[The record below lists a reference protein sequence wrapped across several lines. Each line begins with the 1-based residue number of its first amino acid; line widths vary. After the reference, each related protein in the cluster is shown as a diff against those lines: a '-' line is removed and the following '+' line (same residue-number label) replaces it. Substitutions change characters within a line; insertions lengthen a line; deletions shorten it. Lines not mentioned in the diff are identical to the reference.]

1 MGFFSFFRGGFDPS
15 SYEREFSMLSTQI
28 SETQARIQRLQKLR
42 ATVKRHALVILFALY
57 LVVTAY
63 KVATVPKN
71 TVGRNTIHRFV
82 ASQTPLTLFVLFVVY
97 PSVLV
102 LLLKTINGLFAWLIH
117 SNNKWEDKLRRLR
130 LSKIEELKRLT
141 NYNTTNELL
150 EKYDT
155 EANLRKAKQLRE
167 KEERERQMANTKAQ
181 VKPAPKTKK
190 VDPKMADLQRSGV
203 SDKIFD
209 LLIGSENNESVEKRY
224 ALICANCYTHNGL
237 AAPNCKDPRTV
248 KYMCMRCGFMNGE
261 GQKNV
266 ESLNPKNVESGRS
279 GENVESGRSGENLEN
294 LETIGENRESERIGE
309 NRESE
314 RIGENRES
322 EKIGENR
329 ESKKIG
335 ENTESEKIGE
345 SLENLKNLENLKTL
359 DNPLENLK
367 NLKNLENPD
376 GKNENAKSDVN
387 DETGINNELGR
398 TKELI

>member
-181 VKPAPKTKK
+181 VKPGPKTKK
-190 VDPKMADLQRSGV
+190 VDPKVADLQRPGV

-248 KYMCMRCGFMNGE
+248 KYMCMRCGFMNGVGE
-261 GQKNV
+261 KNL

-279 GENVESGRSGENLEN
+279 GENLKNLE
-294 LETIGENRESERIGE
+294 R
-309 NRESE
+309 
-314 RIGENRES
+314 
-322 EKIGENR
+322 
-329 ESKKIG
+329 IG
-335 ENTESEKIGE
+335 ENTESEGIEKNKESEKIEENKDSERIEENKDSERVGE
-345 SLENLKNLENLKTL
+345 SLENPLDLKILENPLELKNLE
-359 DNPLENLK
+359 D
-367 NLKNLENPD
+367 LKNLENPLESE

-387 DETGINNELGR
+387 DETVGINNELGR